1 MKKLNIIIEAPLLQ
15 KDFKR
20 FGISYL
26 SKNFQIVII
35 DISYLTKKKIYQELK
50 QDEYIIK
57 DEDSFKINTI
67 KSIRD
72 LINFIKKNKNEFC
85 IDYLGDIPINQIL
98 RYVLFLFDF
107 KLIKTSHGMLPNKP
121 LSIRNYKY
129 FLLKMLNLSHWINF
143 LFNKIKFNRW
153 YIYMIS
159 CKKAE
164 KIRNSNYILHT
175 YTFDYATYLEFE
187 KNNSKKDNNNL
198 KKKLSAVFIDQNL
211 ADNTDFLIT
220 KHKTVKRE
228 IYYNELKLFFDSLDS
243 NKWNIKIAL
252 HPKNE
257 IKNIQ
262 KYFVDYK
269 ITNNSTIS
277 EVKNSDIIFCHYS
290 TALNFAYLYKK
301 PIIVIYINDMK
312 DKHYFQ
318 RYMNA
323 LCDYHKIIPL
333 NISEFKDSDID
344 INKYSNTSKYEDY
357 INDFIKHPKSKNNYI
372 WEEFTNFLISHY
384 KQ

>member
-1 MKKLNIIIEAPLLQ
+1 MKKLNIIIEAPLLK

-26 SKNFQIVII
+26 SKNFQLEII
-35 DISYLTKKKIYQELK
+35 DISYLTKKKIHQKLK
-50 QDEYIIK
+50 LDEYICDK
-57 DEDSFKINTI
+57 ADNFKINTI
-67 KSIRD
+67 KSVKN
-72 LINFIKKNKNEFC
+72 LIKFIKKNKNEFC

-98 RYVLFLFDF
+98 RYVFFLFNF

-129 FLLKMLNLSHWINF
+129 FFRKMLNLSHWINF

-153 YIYMIS
+153 HIYMIS

-187 KNNSKKDNNNL
+187 KNNSKNYINNSKRKIN
-198 KKKLSAVFIDQNL
+198 AVFIDQNL

-228 IYYNELKLFFDSLDS
+228 FYYNQLKLFFDCLDS

-257 IKNIQ
+257 IKNIE
-262 KYFVDYK
+262 KYFIDYK
-269 ITNNSTIS
+269 IINNNTIS

-290 TALNFAYLYKK
+290 TALNFAYLYNK
-301 PIIVIYINDMK
+301 PIIVIYINEMK

-333 NISEFKDSDID
+333 NISEFKDNDID
-344 INKYSNTSKYEDY
+344 INKFSNTSKYENY
-357 INDFIKHPKSKNNYI
+357 INDFIKHPKSKNKYI
-372 WEEFTNFLISHY
+372 WEEFTNFLLSY
-384 KQ
+384 NK